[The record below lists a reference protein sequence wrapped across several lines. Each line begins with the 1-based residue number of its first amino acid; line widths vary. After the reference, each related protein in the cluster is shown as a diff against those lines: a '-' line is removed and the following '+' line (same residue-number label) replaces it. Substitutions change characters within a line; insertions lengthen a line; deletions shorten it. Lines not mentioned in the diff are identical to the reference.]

1 MGRGLLCRC
10 PNCGRG
16 PLFAGFLT
24 QAPTCTTCNEQ
35 LGAYNAGLLT
45 SLLVGLLVVF
55 GFAIVFMAVE
65 LAGGA
70 SPGTYMMLLVP
81 VAIAVPILA
90 LRPVKGALVGMLWSL
105 GASDQLDR

>member
-1 MGRGLLCRC
+1 
-10 PNCGRG
+10 
-16 PLFAGFLT
+16 
-24 QAPTCTTCNEQ
+24 
-35 LGAYNAGLLT
+35 
-45 SLLVGLLVVF
+45 
-55 GFAIVFMAVE
+55 MAVE